1 MSHIVQLLL
10 LFTAFSV
17 STEAMSLNS
26 ETVQFSGNDISDN
39 VISKEYFESLKHTT
53 IKKLE
58 FFQTPDLLRIVPQNF
73 PKKLISRKNYL
84 EQIKSDLFKR
94 NIPAR
99 LKIKNDLKIT
109 QKQKK
114 KKIEKL
120 QFQVDKCVKQKMQ
133 KWDEYEEAFYMRN
146 IISQLIKVGIEKELQ
161 NTEFVQNYS
170 YLIPGKQITDKTKID
185 ELNSYYKCNKF
196 SDCFRNSNKYFAF
209 VGDNPNAQH
218 NQYEIKSILP
228 KQYLDKPTRIV
239 LTIPGNIDGYKVH
252 ISNKAFFR
260 FLHIKEELVAN
271 VRLKIVL
278 GDGVYLTE
286 GLGSMFDDF
295 LHQGN
300 GLKFQNIEIGK
311 VHCPKSEWDMSYAF
325 RNCQMLEKLN
335 LEKIDTTNVNTMIEV
350 FKGCRFLRELNI
362 NNFNTSNVE
371 NMCSIFEGCASLE
384 ELNLSN
390 FDTSNVTDMSK
401 MFYGCKNLRILD
413 LSNFDVSKAKDINYM
428 FAGCENLRSL
438 KIKQSTLE
446 QLLKMDK
453 NLFKDCGNFKIID
466 AITGN
471 ETNLHSFYQ

>member
-161 NTEFVQNYS
+161 NT
-170 YLIPGKQITDKTKID
+170 
-185 ELNSYYKCNKF
+185 
-196 SDCFRNSNKYFAF
+196 
-209 VGDNPNAQH
+209 
-218 NQYEIKSILP
+218 
-228 KQYLDKPTRIV
+228 
-239 LTIPGNIDGYKVH
+239 
-252 ISNKAFFR
+252 
-260 FLHIKEELVAN
+260 
-271 VRLKIVL
+271 
-278 GDGVYLTE
+278 
-286 GLGSMFDDF
+286 
-295 LHQGN
+295 
-300 GLKFQNIEIGK
+300 
-311 VHCPKSEWDMSYAF
+311 
-325 RNCQMLEKLN
+325 
-335 LEKIDTTNVNTMIEV
+335 
-350 FKGCRFLRELNI
+350 
-362 NNFNTSNVE
+362 
-371 NMCSIFEGCASLE
+371 
-384 ELNLSN
+384 
-390 FDTSNVTDMSK
+390 
-401 MFYGCKNLRILD
+401 
-413 LSNFDVSKAKDINYM
+413 
-428 FAGCENLRSL
+428 
-438 KIKQSTLE
+438 
-446 QLLKMDK
+446 
-453 NLFKDCGNFKIID
+453 
-466 AITGN
+466 
-471 ETNLHSFYQ
+471 